1 MTIDNKLSWNSHVD
15 QVTKRANQTTAFP
28 RRNLSSCS
36 KDVKAQC
43 YKSLVRTQLE
53 YAATCWDPYVKT
65 NSAKVEV
72 VQRRAAIFCF
82 NDYRRTSSVS
92 SMMQDLGWKQL
103 QTRRQQNKTV
113 MMYRIVNNFV
123 EIPANQ
129 YLTLTGVSTRG
140 HQQRFLPY
148 FCSVNAYHGSFFLSA
163 IRLWNA
169 LPASTVSA
177 QSIDDFK
184 ALICADIPKP

>member
-1 MTIDNKLSWNSHVD
+1 MN
-15 QVTKRANQTTAFP
+15 QVTKRANQTTAFL

-43 YKSLVRTQLE
+43 YKSLVRPQLE
-53 YAATCWDPYVKT
+53 YAATTWDPYTKT
-65 NSAKVEV
+65 NSAKVEA
-72 VQRRAAIFCF
+72 VQRRAARFCF
-82 NDYRRTSSVS
+82 NDYRQTSSVS
-92 SMMQDLGWKQL
+92 SMMQDLGWEQL

-113 MMYRIVNNFV
+113 MMYRIVNNLV

-129 YLTLTGVSTRG
+129 YLTPTGVSTRG

-148 FCSVNAYHGSFFLSA
+148 YCSVNAYQGSFFPSA

-184 ALICADIPKP
+184 VLICADIPRP

>member
-1 MTIDNKLSWNSHVD
+1 MTTKSLNSHVD
-15 QVTKRANQTTAFP
+15 QVTKRANQTTAFLQ
-28 RRNLSSCS
+28 RILSNCS

-43 YKSLVRTQLE
+43 YKSLVRPQLE
-53 YAATCWDPYVKT
+53 CAATTWDTYTKT
-65 NSAKVEV
+65 NSAKVEA
-72 VQRRAAIFCF
+72 VQRRTARFCF
-82 NDYRRTSSVS
+82 HDKRQTSSVS
-92 SMMQDLGWKQL
+92 SMMQDLGWEQL

-113 MMYRIVNNFV
+113 MMYRIVNNLV

-129 YLTLTGVSTRG
+129 YLTPTGVSTRG

-148 FCSVNAYHGSFFLSA
+148 YCSVNAYQGPFFSSA

-184 ALICADIPKP
+184 VLICADIPRP

>member
-1 MTIDNKLSWNSHVD
+1 
-15 QVTKRANQTTAFP
+15 
-28 RRNLSSCS
+28 
-36 KDVKAQC
+36 
-43 YKSLVRTQLE
+43 
-53 YAATCWDPYVKT
+53 
-65 NSAKVEV
+65 
-72 VQRRAAIFCF
+72 
-82 NDYRRTSSVS
+82 
-92 SMMQDLGWKQL
+92 MQDLGWEQL

-113 MMYRIVNNFV
+113 MMYRIVNNLV

-129 YLTLTGVSTRG
+129 YLTSTGVSTRG

-148 FCSVNAYHGSFFLSA
+148 YCSVNAYQGSFFPSA

-184 ALICADIPKP
+184 VLICADIPRP

>member
-1 MTIDNKLSWNSHVD
+1 ML
-15 QVTKRANQTTAFP
+15 TKRQRGPTRQQLFSEEICP
-28 RRNLSSCS
+28 

-43 YKSLVRTQLE
+43 YKSLIRPQLE
-53 YAATCWDPYVKT
+53 YAATTWDPYTKT
-65 NSAKVEV
+65 NSAKVEA
-72 VQRRAAIFCF
+72 VQRRAARFCF
-82 NDYRRTSSVS
+82 NDYRQTSSVS
-92 SMMQDLGWKQL
+92 SMMQDLGWEQL

-113 MMYRIVNNFV
+113 MMYRIVNNLV

-129 YLTLTGVSTRG
+129 YLTPTGVSTRG
-140 HQQRFLPY
+140 HQQRFPPY
-148 FCSVNAYHGSFFLSA
+148 YCSVNAYQGSFFPSA

-184 ALICADIPKP
+184 VLICADIPRP